1 MYNHPQKIWSK
12 ILSWKM
18 LKVLR
23 RHWWGRYPAKV
34 HSTEWQD
41 IQQHFL
47 WSKELA
53 LSQDA
58 SLGQW
63 TLKGAP
69 TAPSADL
76 MILMILMWAIVQ
88 DAQTSEDIRRYQKIS
103 EDHMGSRISQSE
115 REQKKRQHTCWR
127 ATIADK
133 IDETANWAK
142 HNSMGRGAW
151 FVHLEARVKLS
162 CENAQISD
170 NFGPPLRVDDHYELR
185 RDQEKNPFAANL
197 HQKRMAEMF

>member
-1 MYNHPQKIWSK
+1 MGQISSQGTQHWVARHP
-12 ILSWKM
+12 
-18 LKVLR
+18 
-23 RHWWGRYPAKV
+23 A
-34 HSTEWQD
+34 
-41 IQQHFL
+41 
-47 WSKELA
+47 A
-53 LSQDA
+53 LPLEQRA
-58 SLGQW
+58 GPFAGCRPW
-63 TLKGAP
+63 P
-69 TAPSADL
+69 
-76 MILMILMWAIVQ
+76 M
-88 DAQTSEDIRRYQKIS
+88 DAQRPSSNSSNCWSWWSWCELSYKMHRYQQISEDIRRYQKIS

>member
-1 MYNHPQKIWSK
+1 M
-12 ILSWKM
+12 
-18 LKVLR
+18 
-23 RHWWGRYPAKV
+23 GRYPAKV

-58 SLGQW
+58 GLGQW
-63 TLKGAP
+63 TLKGPAP
-69 TAPSADL
+69 TAPTADL
-76 MILMILMWAIVQ
+76 DDLDVSYRTRCTDISRYQKI
-88 DAQTSEDIRRYQKIS
+88 SEDIRRYQKIS

>member
-23 RHWWGRYPAKV
+23 EGIDSQGTQHWVARHPA
-34 HSTEWQD
+34 
-41 IQQHFL
+41 
-47 WSKELA
+47 A
-53 LSQDA
+53 LPLEQRA
-58 SLGQW
+58 GPFVGCKPWPTL
-63 TLKGAP
+63 LKGAP
-69 TAPSADL
+69 AAPTADL
-76 MILMILMWAIVQ
+76 MILIYLDDLDVSYR
-88 DAQTSEDIRRYQKIS
+88 TRCTDIRRYQKITWDPTIS
-103 EDHMGSRISQSE
+103 HISQSK

-170 NFGPPLRVDDHYELR
+170 NFGPPLRVDDHYELC